1 MAWVVP
7 AGWQE
12 FVQLYRMLQQTKVPA
27 QFQPAQRALLTAGAT
42 FIDQSNHDV
51 TVFDEDVGKWLNSVQ
66 LFGARIRSEAMQQA
80 AAAGQSAPTGVFSD
94 AADYWGVHPVQLLQ
108 AAGDAIKTPL
118 EGAAVFAAVALAAW
132 LILPPVIR
140 ALRT

>member
-1 MAWVVP
+1 VTLPPQFSP
-7 AGWQE
+7 A
-12 FVQLYRMLQQTKVPA
+12 KN
-27 QFQPAQRALLTAGAT
+27 ALL
-42 FIDQSNHDV
+42 
-51 TVFDEDVGKWLNSVQ
+51 
-66 LFGARIRSEAMQQA
+66 QA
-80 AAAGQSAPTGVFSD
+80 AQSMIHDSNNEITVSDDDVKQWLYSAQQLAVRAHSTAIAQVAAQGQDAPEGVFTD